1 VTVRSGLNHYMLINS
16 DSFGSRFSLRC
27 MSEFGRTEKYGSN
40 HMPMARCPRMSVVAR
55 KLDVHIVLSEWH
67 FGLFQAHSANY
78 KSSPLPIHVLT
89 C

>member
-1 VTVRSGLNHYMLINS
+1 
-16 DSFGSRFSLRC
+16 
-27 MSEFGRTEKYGSN
+27 
-40 HMPMARCPRMSVVAR
+40 MSVVAR

>member
-1 VTVRSGLNHYMLINS
+1 MTVV
-16 DSFGSRFSLRC
+16 
-27 MSEFGRTEKYGSN
+27 GRTEKYGSN